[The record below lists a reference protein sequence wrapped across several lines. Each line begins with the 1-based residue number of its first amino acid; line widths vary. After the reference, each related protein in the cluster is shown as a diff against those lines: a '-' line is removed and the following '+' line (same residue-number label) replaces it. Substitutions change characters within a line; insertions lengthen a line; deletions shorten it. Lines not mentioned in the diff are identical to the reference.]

1 MRITKRVKSS
11 SFSESEYI
19 NDVRSTD
26 KHLFLIPPF
35 FQTLGGVLIGLGM
48 LVAISVHV
56 FADDLKI
63 ASAAELSDEEA
74 DQDDIDEKIRPAYK
88 TGYFQMVRLG
98 RDIHRTMEPEYR
110 KMISPEPV
118 FLETDVSPFVR
129 PVTYDDPDQPI
140 RAVFVSAGFI
150 DLVNNVAHAEAID
163 RLERGFFKRYI
174 KILSAESGAR
184 ELRELPGLN
193 NDAFWSEDVLDE
205 QHSLY
210 NQIVTAVIAIKL
222 SHHYLGHYDKYKDQ
236 IDNDFGKTIPINN
249 LLTSKEWEESLKL
262 GIENALNSG
271 IGVDGVKTLFEA
283 LDQMPVR
290 PEWTSYFLPDNVK
303 IKKVLKTLDKLE
315 KNYFAF

>member
-1 MRITKRVKSS
+1 MRIINRVTLS
-11 SFSESEYI
+11 SFSESESI
-19 NDVRSTD
+19 NDVRSTVRR
-26 KHLFLIPPF
+26 HIQIPSL
-35 FQTLGGVLIGLGM
+35 FQTLGGVLMGLGF
-48 LVAISVHV
+48 LVTISASSFGEEVE
-56 FADDLKI
+56 I
-63 ASAAELSDEEA
+63 ARAAELSAAEP
-74 DQDDIDEKIRPAYK
+74 DQEGSDEKIRPAYK

-98 RDIHRTMEPEYR
+98 RDIYRTMEPKYR
-110 KMISPEPV
+110 KLISPEPV
-118 FLETDVSPFVR
+118 FLETDVTPFVR

-150 DLVNNVAHAEAID
+150 DLVNNVAHAQAID

-174 KILSAESGAR
+174 KILSSESGAR

-193 NDAFWSEDVLDE
+193 NDEFWTEDVLDE

-236 IDNDFGKTIPINN
+236 IENEFGKSIPINN
-249 LLTSKEWEESLKL
+249 LLTDKEWEESLNL
-262 GIENALNSG
+262 GIENALDSG

-290 PEWTSYFLPDNVK
+290 PDWTAYFLPDNVK

-315 KNYFAF
+315 KKYFAF